1 MEQEEEKDF
10 YDRLRKELAES
21 TSWPS
26 DYLFK
31 FIVATDDNKIQ
42 TIHKIFD
49 NSGAV
54 IESRQSRKGK
64 YTSISVTIHLADP
77 DAVIEYYKQVSIIE
91 GVISL

>member
-31 FIVATDDNKIQ
+31 FIVVTDDNKIQ
-42 TIHKIFD
+42 TIHEIFD

-64 YTSISVTIHLADP
+64 YTSISVTIHLAHP
-77 DAVIEYYKQVSIIE
+77 DAVIDYYKQVGRIE

>member
-1 MEQEEEKDF
+1 MNQEEEKEF
-10 YDRLRKELAES
+10 YDRLRNELAES
-21 TSWPS
+21 TTWPS

-31 FIVATDDNKIQ
+31 FIVTTDNKKIR
-42 TIHKIFD
+42 TIHEIFD

-64 YTSISVTIHLADP
+64 YTSISVTINLSDP
-77 DAVIEYYKQVSIIE
+77 EAVISYYKQVSRIE